1 MDAIDKALQAQATRK
16 AARDNESALARALRL
31 HQRAE
36 GYPRCLQGWPA
47 TAAERTAHALMVKCG
62 VMT

>member
-1 MDAIDKALQAQATRK
+1 MDAIDKALQAQSARK
-16 AARDNESALARALRL
+16 AARDNEAALAQALRL
-31 HQRAE
+31 HLRAE
-36 GYPRCLQGWPA
+36 SYPRCLQGWPA